1 MKTIKLNEMP
11 NNGIFINLENEYTDY
26 EKLLYNPEKYL
37 NKNNLY
43 YFYCKNGIKSKKV
56 VSILELYGYKVIR
69 VVN

>member
-1 MKTIKLNEMP
+1 MKTIKLNEI
-11 NNGIFINLENEYTDY
+11 NKKGIFINLEEQYTDY

-56 VSILELYGYKVIR
+56 VSILELYGYNVIR
-69 VVN
+69 VVK